1 MGGSAVTDDWEVT
14 TNETRTLVLLGR
26 TALILEIAEI
36 SGLFDFSGEPEV
48 IGKEIVRC
56 MELAKAG
63 IHAVLLVLSTFR
75 EFFGEKIRDY
85 MVIVFTGGDELED
98 SDQSLDEYLGN
109 DCPEPLKETIK
120 LCDNRVVLFDN
131 KTKDKQKKLDQLNEL
146 CSLVSLVLEKNN
158 GIPYTNALSKNYR
171 YELKANSSLIGDSKP
186 VVNESN
192 EPIRK
197 SYEEH
202 LVRLTENVTSKL
214 IEVTNRL
221 LEQWAIERAERISA
235 EHKAK
240 ETLAK
245 SEDAMR
251 ELRDHLERAERK
263 FKEKAEQDSNK
274 HAKQSCYIL

>member
-1 MGGSAVTDDWEVT
+1 MAGSAVTDDWEVT

-26 TALILEIAEI
+26 TVTSTCELQSTRLDDGQTIDVIDTP
-36 SGLFDFSGEPEV
+36 GLVDFS
-48 IGKEIVRC
+48 
-56 MELAKAG
+56 ELA
-63 IHAVLLVLSTFR
+63 AVQTFR
-75 EFFGEKIRDY
+75 EFFGEKIGDY

-120 LCDNRVVLFDN
+120 LCDNR
-131 KTKDKQKKLDQLNEL
+131 
-146 CSLVSLVLEKNN
+146 
-158 GIPYTNALSKNYR
+158 
-171 YELKANSSLIGDSKP
+171 ELKANSSLIGDSKP
-186 VVNESN
+186 VVDESN

-240 ETLAK
+240 ETRAK

-263 FKEKAEQDSNK
+263 F
-274 HAKQSCYIL
+274 

>member
-14 TNETRTLVLLGR
+14 TKETRTLVLLGR
-26 TALILEIAEI
+26 SALILEIAEI

-75 EFFGEKIRDY
+75 EFFGERIGDY

-131 KTKDKQKKLDQLNEL
+131 KTKDKQKKLDQLNEFR
-146 CSLVSLVLEKNN
+146 SLVSLVLEKNN

-171 YELKANSSLIGDSKP
+171 YELKANLSLIGDSKP
-186 VVNESN
+186 VVDESN

-202 LVRLTENVTSKL
+202 LVRLTENSSGL
-214 IEVTNRL
+214 Y
-221 LEQWAIERAERISA
+221 ERAERISA

-240 ETLAK
+240 ETRAK

>member
-1 MGGSAVTDDWEVT
+1 
-14 TNETRTLVLLGR
+14 
-26 TALILEIAEI
+26 
-36 SGLFDFSGEPEV
+36 
-48 IGKEIVRC
+48 
-56 MELAKAG
+56 
-63 IHAVLLVLSTFR
+63 
-75 EFFGEKIRDY
+75 

-98 SDQSLDEYLGN
+98 SDQSLDEYLGI
-109 DCPEPLKETIK
+109 DCPEPLK
-120 LCDNRVVLFDN
+120 LWVVLFDN

-146 CSLVSLVLEKNN
+146 RSLVSLVLEKNN

-171 YELKANSSLIGDSKP
+171 Y
-186 VVNESN
+186 
-192 EPIRK
+192 
-197 SYEEH
+197 
-202 LVRLTENVTSKL
+202 VTSKL

-240 ETLAK
+240 ETRAK

>member
-1 MGGSAVTDDWEVT
+1 
-14 TNETRTLVLLGR
+14 
-26 TALILEIAEI
+26 
-36 SGLFDFSGEPEV
+36 
-48 IGKEIVRC
+48 
-56 MELAKAG
+56 
-63 IHAVLLVLSTFR
+63 
-75 EFFGEKIRDY
+75 

-131 KTKDKQKKLDQLNEL
+131 KTKDKQKKLDQLNEFR
-146 CSLVSLVLEKNN
+146 SLVSLVLEKNN

-186 VVNESN
+186 VVDESN

-240 ETLAK
+240 ETRAK

-263 FKEKAEQDSNK
+263 F
-274 HAKQSCYIL
+274 